1 MGASRTIVSQRTRGD
16 DIGVAY
22 RDLQNQELR
31 QILHRVKCLEPVS
44 PNVPSAAAK
53 NQYRDDDDQK
63 IGGVHSAR
71 CATAGLTDCSKLL
84 RSRTSR

>member
-1 MGASRTIVSQRTRGD
+1 MSQRARGD
-16 DIGVAY
+16 DIGSFCVASS
-22 RDLQNQELR
+22 DLQNQELR

-63 IGGVHSAR
+63 IGEVDPLDQRRVIVGR
-71 CATAGLTDCSKLL
+71 L
-84 RSRTSR
+84 